1 MSRQAEITDHLEQE
15 LARDPIKGPAA
26 GSLLLHAGLVAGFL
40 VYGVLGGLFHAN
52 TWGGAGLGGAM
63 QVSLVSN
70 ALPLP
75 ADHPPNQNVLATDT
89 PSEAPTA
96 PTPKAKQAEDDTAIP
111 ISGKQKQQKEHET
124 TQRSTVK
131 QPPVPTNRA
140 NYGEQAG
147 SSMPRTSQGAG
158 GPAAVSD
165 AGFGTM
171 FGWYVQGINRKMSAN
186 WYRSLVD
193 TRTPRGARSFIDFT
207 IYRDG
212 SVGNVRLE
220 RGSGSPTLDASCMRA
235 AQRVDT
241 FGALPAQYHSS
252 SLQVSFY
259 CEY

>member
-1 MSRQAEITDHLEQE
+1 MSPRAEISDHLEQE
-15 LARDPIKGPAA
+15 LTPEPIKGPAA
-26 GSLLLHAGLVAGFL
+26 GSLLLHVGLLAAFL
-40 VYGVLGGLFHAN
+40 TYGVLGGLFHHN

-63 QVSLVSN
+63 QVNMVSN

-75 ADHPPNQNVLATDT
+75 ADHPPNQNVLATDK
-89 PSEAPTA
+89 PSEAPSV
-96 PTPKAKQAEDDTAIP
+96 PTPKAKQAEDESAIP
-111 ISGKQKQQKEHET
+111 IAGKQKQPKERET
-124 TQRSTVK
+124 TQHSTVK
-131 QPPVPTNRA
+131 TPPVPTNRA

-165 AGFGTM
+165 AGFGSM
-171 FGWYVQGINRKMSAN
+171 FAWYVQGINRKMSAN

-193 TRTPRGARSFIDFT
+193 TRTPRGARAYIDFT

-212 SVGNVRLE
+212 SVGSVRLE
-220 RGSGSPTLDASCMRA
+220 KTSGSPTLDASCMRA

-252 SLQVSFY
+252 SLQVGFY